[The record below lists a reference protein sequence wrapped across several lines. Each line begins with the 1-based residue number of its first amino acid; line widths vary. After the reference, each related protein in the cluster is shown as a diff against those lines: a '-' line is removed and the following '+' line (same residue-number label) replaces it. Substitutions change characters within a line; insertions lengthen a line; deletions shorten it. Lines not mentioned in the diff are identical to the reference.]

1 MNTLTR
7 KNRIIPSLNSF
18 FNDDLRKDLYDWN
31 EKNFLSIG
39 DTLPSAN
46 VKDSEKEIRI
56 DLAVPGL
63 KKDDFKIQFKNNI
76 LSIASEK
83 KDEKTEQDDEGNFL
97 RKEFNYEAFCRTFQ
111 LPDNIDEKSIHA
123 AYADGIL
130 HIEIGKKIIDSPKS
144 TINVP
149 VK

>member
-31 EKNFLSIG
+31 EKNFLSVG

-46 VKDSEKEIRI
+46 VKDSEDEIRI
-56 DLAVPGL
+56 DLAVPGM

-76 LSIASEK
+76 LSISSEK

-111 LPDNIDEKSIHA
+111 LPDNINEKSINA

-144 TINVP
+144 TIDVP

>member
-7 KNRIIPSLNSF
+7 KNRIVPSLNSF

-46 VKDSEKEIRI
+46 VKDLEDEIRI

-63 KKDDFKIQFKNNI
+63 KKDDFKIQIKNKT
-76 LSIASEK
+76 LSISSEK